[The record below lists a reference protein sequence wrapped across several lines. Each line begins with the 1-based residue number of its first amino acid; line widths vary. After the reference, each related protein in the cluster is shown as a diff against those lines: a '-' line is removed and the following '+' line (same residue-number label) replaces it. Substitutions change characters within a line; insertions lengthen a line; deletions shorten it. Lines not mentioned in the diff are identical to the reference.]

1 MSKISDGLRRQA
13 KRLRNMKVSVYKSP
27 NETESLADRID
38 AGTAELPRGADGE
51 PINVGDVV
59 YGEDGRAWRVRGVT
73 IGEKSQAHPDHVIR
87 ATSDAGVWRYL
98 KPEWLT
104 HERPDSWG
112 RIADELDAWCDRAD
126 AGGRACDE
134 PRSFAVR
141 IRRLAGG
148 EGER

>member
-1 MSKISDGLRRQA
+1 MSDEKTVAGMRAEL
-13 KRLRNMKVSVYKSP
+13 
-27 NETESLADRID
+27 DRMA

-73 IGEKSQAHPDHVIR
+73 IGAWR
-87 ATSDAGVWRYL
+87 AGRAGHYVRAVGDAGEWRYL

-104 HERPDSWG
+104 HGRPDSWG